1 MNRPN
6 NSRVIRI
13 EKALRNKPLF
23 FANLLND
30 RNFFLTDFNLEECV
44 VKISQI
50 LLFEKLGC
58 DFTDFTDLYRFSS
71 TKKDSYEST
80 ENLNEIFKL

>member
-1 MNRPN
+1 MNRS
-6 NSRVIRI
+6 NSSRIIRI
-13 EKALRNKPLF
+13 EKALRDKPIF

-44 VKISQI
+44 VKISQT
-50 LLFEKLGC
+50 LFFEKIGYNS
-58 DFTDFTDLYRFSS
+58 TDLYRFGS